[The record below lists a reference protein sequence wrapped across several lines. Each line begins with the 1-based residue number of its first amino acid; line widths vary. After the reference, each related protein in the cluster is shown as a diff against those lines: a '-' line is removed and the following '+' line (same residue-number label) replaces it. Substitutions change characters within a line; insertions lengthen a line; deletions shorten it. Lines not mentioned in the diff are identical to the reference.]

1 MNKGVS
7 DYFQPGIETEFA
19 MKKNVIILISLLTVL
34 AFSAVGCGEKNYKD
48 GVYTAKSQEYT
59 VDEENG
65 EDEGGNGY
73 GEVTITVKD
82 NKVTNCTFYTY
93 ELDGT
98 LKDENYGKE
107 GGNVAN
113 RDFYN
118 KAQKAV
124 SACSKY
130 AEQLAEKGSLDGVD
144 AISGATINYNEFREA
159 VQTALKEAEE

>member
-1 MNKGVS
+1 M
-7 DYFQPGIETEFA
+7 
-19 MKKNVIILISLLTVL
+19 
-34 AFSAVGCGEKNYKD
+34 
-48 GVYTAKSQEYT
+48 
-59 VDEENG
+59 
-65 EDEGGNGY
+65 
-73 GEVTITVKD
+73 
-82 NKVTNCTFYTY
+82 TNCTFYTY